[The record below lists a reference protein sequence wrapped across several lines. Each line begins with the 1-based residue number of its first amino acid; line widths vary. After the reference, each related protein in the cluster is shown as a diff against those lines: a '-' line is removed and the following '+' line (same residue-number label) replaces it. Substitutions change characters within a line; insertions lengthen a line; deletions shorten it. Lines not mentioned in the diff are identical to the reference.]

1 MQCRPDASGASPKVS
16 RPQQRTTWPTS
27 IRARPTVGSTS
38 RSCWLQPVSSAVSV
52 LTDIVATY
60 RLTKLI
66 MEDKITEDFRN
77 LIYEKFPKDSKLSY
91 LIGCPWCISIW
102 AGLTIFTLRRISP
115 ETANVVSGLLAASA
129 ITGVVYTKGLDQ

>member
-1 MQCRPDASGASPKVS
+1 
-16 RPQQRTTWPTS
+16 
-27 IRARPTVGSTS
+27 
-38 RSCWLQPVSSAVSV
+38 VSSAVSV
-52 LTDIVATY
+52 LTDILATY

-77 LIYEKFPKDSKLSY
+77 LIYEKFPKDSKLAY
-91 LIGCPWCISIW
+91 LIGCPWCVSIW

-129 ITGVVYTKGLDQ
+129 VTGVVYTKGLDQ

>member
-1 MQCRPDASGASPKVS
+1 M
-16 RPQQRTTWPTS
+16 
-27 IRARPTVGSTS
+27 
-38 RSCWLQPVSSAVSV
+38 SSAVSV

-91 LIGCPWCISIW
+91 LIGCPWCVSIW

-129 ITGVVYTKGLDQ
+129 VTGVVYTKGLDQ